1 MKTFAAALSVHPIA
15 AFAVGSVIGDVLER
29 IGAGPDLAVLLVTR
43 HFTGALEDV
52 VSTIHAT
59 LQPKH
64 LVGLTVHGVIANGT
78 EIEGGPA
85 MMLWAGATGPCSV
98 ELVAPGFNNLDSPVL
113 ETTRQSTGL
122 LLGDAASFTGDNW
135 FERLPDTFVGGLVQ
149 ALPHEPTV
157 LIANRTLQRGGAV
170 LVRFTDAVVRRNFV
184 SVGTLG
190 IGPVYKVTR
199 SERSVLYELSG
210 VSALDRLHEA
220 VRGLEDSDRAL
231 AKSGVHLAI
240 APNALGDDMFLGPSD
255 LVGNDSRW
263 AVRRLLGMDKSQGAL
278 SVDGEVREGDLVQFR
293 LRSRI
298 TATDELDRV
307 VASHFGSCPVD
318 SALCFV
324 SSTRGKNFFG
334 DEHHDATLLYEATRV
349 PVAGMFCDVEVA
361 PYAETNA
368 RHTDSCTV
376 LTFGPTGGPA

>member
-29 IGAGPDLAVLLVTR
+29 IGAGPDLAVLFVTR
-43 HFTGALEDV
+43 HFAGALEDV
-52 VSTIHAT
+52 VSAIHAT

-64 LVGLTVHGVIANGT
+64 LVGLTVTGLIANGT

-98 ELVAPGFNNLDSPVL
+98 ELVAPRSNNLDSPVL
-113 ETTRQSTGL
+113 ETTAQTTGL
-122 LLGDAASFTGDNW
+122 LLGDAASFAGVNW

-149 ALPHEPTV
+149 APPHEPTI
-157 LIANRTLQRGGAV
+157 LIADRTLQHGGAV

-231 AKSGVHLAI
+231 AKSGVHLAT
-240 APNALGDDMFLGPSD
+240 AANALSEDVLLGPSD
-255 LVGNDSRW
+255 FVGNDSRW

-278 SVDGEVREGDLVQFR
+278 LVDGEVREGDLVQFR

-298 TATDELDRV
+298 TATDELDRL
-307 VASHFGSCPVD
+307 VAGHFGSHRIA

-324 SSTRGKNFFG
+324 STTRGKEFFG
-334 DEHHDATLLYEATRV
+334 DEHHDATILHEATRV
-349 PVAGMFCDVEVA
+349 PIAGMFSDVEVA
-361 PYAETNA
+361 PYVGTTT
-368 RHTDSCTV
+368 RHSDSCTV
-376 LTFGPTGGPA
+376 LTFGHSGGPT